1 MICISLNYLSLHN
14 FLNKMLFIVCN
25 FLLSGNYEKKMR
37 LQEFVGEVR
46 ENGDQTRIKEE
57 LKDHA

>member
-1 MICISLNYLSLHN
+1 
-14 FLNKMLFIVCN
+14 MLFIVCN